1 MFEATFRLPS
11 ERRVSQSRCRLPSGY
26 KKARVQNADVFDGTS
41 VIAPAASVTR
51 ARAVAAR
58 TLKPCAQLS
67 GTRTRAAHR
76 SDIFTSRPRQ
86 RPDFHHHHQRVTQMI
101 AAARTSKDNF
111 FFFFEGFKRK
121 YSIIRKCQRR
131 SNLSRMRKLPL
142 LLPSEREASAELSR
156 RRKHFL

>member
-51 ARAVAAR
+51 TCAVAAR
-58 TLKPCAQLS
+58 TLKPYAQLS

-86 RPDFHHHHQRVTQMI
+86 WPDFHHHQRVTQMI
-101 AAARTSKDNF
+101 AAARTSKDSF
-111 FFFFEGFKRK
+111 FFFKDSKGNTASSESVSGAAT
-121 YSIIRKCQRR
+121 
-131 SNLSRMRKLPL
+131 SRMRKLPL